1 MLDLI
6 KAKIVES
13 QKYKFVSLNRKRI
26 DDTLVQYQISV
37 EDFCKLID
45 ATTKGK
51 VLDYICYHICN
62 RHVYIYDA
70 KQTIINFIDCIFKNL
85 TLEQRQKIF
94 GKDAP
99 VNTELNFKRMLSR
112 SSWYTEPNVVS
123 KLKEYI
129 YANFKIDEG
138 NNIER
143 KVTSRYINV

>member
-26 DDTLVQYQISV
+26 DNTLVQYQISV

-45 ATTKGK
+45 ATTNGK
-51 VLDYICYHICN
+51 ILDYICYHVCDKNI
-62 RHVYIYDA
+62 YIYDA
-70 KQTIINFIDCIFKNL
+70 KQTILNFINCLFSNL

-94 GKDAP
+94 GKDST
-99 VNTELNFKRMLSR
+99 VNTELNFRRMLSR
-112 SSWYTEPNVVS
+112 SSWYTLSNVIT

-129 YANFKIDEG
+129 YDNFEITEDDH
-138 NNIER
+138 IER
-143 KVTSRYINV
+143 KITSRYINV